1 MKPFVKLSRCIASCT
16 SGFIVIGN
24 CSVLLEALPPTWTFL
39 PAMDEDIRFHL
50 FSAPAKWYTEN
61 VNEQT

>member
-1 MKPFVKLSRCIASCT
+1 MASCT

-24 CSVLLEALPPTWTFL
+24 CSVLLEALTPTWTFL
-39 PAMDEDIRFHL
+39 PAMDEDIRFHF
-50 FSAPAKWYTEN
+50 FSAPAKWYKEN